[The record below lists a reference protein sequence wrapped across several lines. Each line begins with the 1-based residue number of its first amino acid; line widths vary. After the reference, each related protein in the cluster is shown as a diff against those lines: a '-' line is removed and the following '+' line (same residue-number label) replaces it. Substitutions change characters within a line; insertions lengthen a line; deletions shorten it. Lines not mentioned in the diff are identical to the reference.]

1 MTVLYAPA
9 DGKLLSCTEA
19 TFQKRRFL
27 IPFGTFFENGT
38 SVLHLCI
45 LPAGKLLHAPVTGI
59 VTHVDPT
66 CPCFFIEGHQR
77 TALWLH
83 TRDGAPLSLAK
94 EAFLP
99 LVAPGAPVGRIG
111 QLLGRLDTSLLHK
124 NGILLSLL
132 TAPSGGRLRYRTHT
146 LIGGQTPLLTAERP
160 NF

>member
-9 DGKLLSCTEA
+9 DGKLLSCTEMP
-19 TFQKRRFL
+19 FQKCRFP

-45 LPAGKLLHAPVTGI
+45 RPVGRLLHAPVTGI
-59 VTHVDPT
+59 VTHADPT
-66 CPCFFIEGHQR
+66 FPCFFIEGHQR

-83 TRDGAPLSLAK
+83 TRDGAPLSLGK

-99 LVAPGAPVGRIG
+99 LVNAGAPVGRIG
-111 QLLGRLDTSLLHK
+111 QLLGHLDTALLRK

-132 TAPSGGRLRYRTHT
+132 TAPGDGRLRCRTDT
-146 LIGGQTPLLTAERP
+146 LLGGQTPLLTAERP
-160 NF
+160 YS